1 MFLASFDIVVVGAGP
16 AGLLAAGKAA
26 ADGAKVLL
34 LEKMEKPARKLRITG
49 KGRCNITNAKP
60 YLEFLDEIHPEPR
73 FARNAFN
80 SFFSNDIVKLLK
92 SVGVETVQER
102 GMRIFPA
109 SGKAWDVAEGL
120 IKWAKL
126 QGVTILSKACV
137 TSITVSNNRV
147 VSVGYTDCNK
157 EAVVVNCSAAILATG
172 GKSYPATGSTGD
184 GYSLAQACAHTVT
197 SLMPSL
203 VGVETNPVFD
213 LKNGLSL
220 KNVSLTLLIEGKQN
234 DEEFGELEL
243 VHYGLNGPIMLRL
256 SRKIVLALTKGSKV
270 ELVLDLKP
278 ALSNQKLINRIAREI
293 EENPRIAVIDLARK
307 LLPKELA
314 FVMIDQLG
322 IAAQKV
328 LARLT
333 TSECNSIAQWLKEQ
347 PFEVTGHRSWNE
359 AIVTAGGVSL
369 KEVNPKSME
378 SKLVS
383 GLFFAGEILNLDAST
398 GGYNLQIAYST
409 GWLAGEKAAQR
420 LH

>member
-1 MFLASFDIVVVGAGP
+1 MFLPSVDVVVVGAGP

-73 FARNAFN
+73 FARDAFN
-80 SFFSNDIVKLLK
+80 SFFNNDIVELLS

-120 IKWAKL
+120 IKWAKSK
-126 QGVTILSKACV
+126 GVTIINRASA
-137 TSITVSNNRV
+137 TSISVSNGRVVWVDYTVSSKDLHR
-147 VSVGYTDCNK
+147 
-157 EAVVVNCSAAILATG
+157 VNCSAVILATG

-184 GYSLAQACAHTVT
+184 GYTLARDCGHTIT
-197 SLMPSL
+197 PLIPSL
-203 VGVETNPVFD
+203 VGIETNPVFH
-213 LKNGLSL
+213 LKDELNL
-220 KNVSLTLLIEGKQN
+220 KNVSLTLLVEGKQN
-234 DEEFGELEL
+234 DDEFGELEL
-243 VHYGLNGPIMLRL
+243 TAYGFNGPIMLRL
-256 SRKIVLALTKGSKV
+256 SRKIVFALAKGSKV
-270 ELVLDLKP
+270 ELLLDLKP
-278 ALSNQKLINRIAREI
+278 ALSHQKIGNRILREI
-293 EENPRIAVIDLARK
+293 DKNPRIAVIDLARK
-307 LLPKELA
+307 LLPKDLA
-314 FVMIDQLG
+314 FVMVDQLG

-328 LARLT
+328 LSRLS
-333 TSECNSIAQWLKEQ
+333 TSECNSIVQWLKEQ
-347 PFEVTGHRSWNE
+347 RFEVTGHRSWNE

-378 SKLVS
+378 SKLVG
-383 GLFFAGEILNLDAST
+383 GLFFVGELLNLDAST

-409 GWLAGEKAAQR
+409 GWLAGTKAAESLR
-420 LH
+420 

>member
-1 MFLASFDIVVVGAGP
+1 MVSQNVDIVVVGAGP
-16 AGLLAAGKAA
+16 AGILAAGKAA

-60 YLEFLDEIHPEPR
+60 YLEFLDDIYPEPR
-73 FARNAFN
+73 FVRDAFN
-80 SFFSNDIVKLLK
+80 SFFNNDIVELLS

-120 IKWAKL
+120 VKWAKA
-126 QGVTILSKACV
+126 QGVTIVNKACV
-137 TSITVSNNRV
+137 TSISVSNARIA
-147 VSVGYTDCNK
+147 SIDYTDNSKGAIQLKCG
-157 EAVVVNCSAAILATG
+157 AAILATG

-184 GYSLAQACAHTVT
+184 GYRLAQDCGHTIT
-197 SLMPSL
+197 PLLPSL
-203 VGVETNPVFD
+203 VGVETTPVFSF
-213 LKNGLSL
+213 KSGLSL
-220 KNVSLTLLIEGKQN
+220 KNVNLTLLIEGKQS

-243 VHYGLNGPIMLRL
+243 TDYGLNGPIMLRL
-256 SRKIVLALTKGSKV
+256 SRKVIFALAKGSKV

-278 ALSNQKLINRIAREI
+278 ALTNEKLKNRIQREI
-293 EENPRIAVIDLARK
+293 DENSRIAVIDLARK
-307 LLPKELA
+307 LLPKDLA
-314 FVMIDQLG
+314 TVMVDRLG

-328 LARLT
+328 VARLSA
-333 TSECNSIAQWLKEQ
+333 SECDSIVQWLKEQ
-347 PFEVTGHRSWNE
+347 HFVVTGQRLWNE

-378 SKLVS
+378 SKLVG
-383 GLFFAGEILNLDAST
+383 GLFFAGELLDLDAST

-409 GWLAGEKAAQR
+409 GWLAGKNAAESLR
-420 LH
+420 